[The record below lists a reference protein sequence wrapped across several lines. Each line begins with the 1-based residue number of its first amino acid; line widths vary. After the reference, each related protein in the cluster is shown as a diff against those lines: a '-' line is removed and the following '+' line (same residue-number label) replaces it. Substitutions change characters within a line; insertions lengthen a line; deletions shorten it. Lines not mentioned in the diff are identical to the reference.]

1 MYKKFILLLIV
12 FYTITFTVFSN
23 GSKENSGKNIA
34 LFIPGEL
41 SGSPVYQ
48 MLNDG
53 VTKAVNEYN
62 SNPKTTNKIN
72 LSIFEAQSNQAEWG
86 KKLTALVAQQKYD
99 VIISSN
105 PSMPDFAKP
114 ILKDFPDQKF
124 IFLDAYESG
133 NPNIATIQY
142 NQREQA
148 YLAGYSAGLV
158 TTDSSLLYANKDLKI
173 ALVAAQEYPVMNTI
187 ILPGFI
193 EGAQAVNPDIS
204 VEFRIV
210 GNWYDATK
218 GAEIAKSLYDS
229 GVDVILPI
237 AGGAS
242 QGIISAAKQYGFYIT
257 WFDDNGFNKAPG
269 YIVSSSVMS
278 QEKMAYEQTKLFLEG
293 KTKFGSAKTVGIK
306 DGYVQFILD
315 DPLFIKTVP
324 ESIRKKMTDV
334 YENIKSGT
342 LVLEQTN

>member
-1 MYKKFILLLIV
+1 MNKKFILSLIFISTFV
-12 FYTITFTVFSN
+12 FFAFSS
-23 GSKENSGKNIA
+23 GTKENLGKNIA

-53 VTKAVNEYN
+53 VNKAVEEYN
-62 SNPKTTNKIN
+62 NDLKTTNTVN
-72 LSIFEAQSNQAEWG
+72 LSVFEAQSNQAEWG
-86 KKLTALVAQQKYD
+86 KKLTAIVAQQKYD

-114 ILKDFPDQKF
+114 ILKKFPNQKF

-158 TTDSSLLYANKDLKI
+158 TTDSTLLYANKELKI
-173 ALVAAQEYPVMNTI
+173 ALVAAQEYPVMNSI

-193 EGAQAVNPDIS
+193 EGAQAVNKDIS

-218 GAEIAKSLYDS
+218 GSEIAKSLYDS

-242 QGIISAAKQYGFYIT
+242 QGIISAAQQYGFYIT

-269 YIVSSSVMS
+269 YIISSSVMS
-278 QEKMAYEQTKLFLEG
+278 QEKMAYEQTKLFLEE
-293 KTKFGSAKTVGIK
+293 KTNFGSAQTVGIK
-306 DGYVQFILD
+306 EGYVQFILD
-315 DPLFIKTVP
+315 DPIFLKTVP
-324 ESIRKKMTDV
+324 VSIRKKMATV
-334 YENIKSGT
+334 YENINSGS
-342 LVLEQTN
+342 LVLEQIN